1 MLCCALSRNKVNT
14 EQLNQSMSSLASEIL
29 QELES
34 LKSEKTKIEQK
45 ISQLESQLKDI
56 NLPKQHASSAS
67 AASSNGSSSPYPTNG
82 LEPHMIHRYSRHLVL
97 PSFGVQGTT
106 HSSKLH
112 YQIFK
117 GNFIFIEN
125 VRYSW
130 ILIRISLGVA

>member
-1 MLCCALSRNKVNT
+1 
-14 EQLNQSMSSLASEIL
+14 MSSSASEIL

-34 LKSEKTKIEQK
+34 LKNQKTKIEQK
-45 ISQLESQLKDI
+45 ISLLESQLKDI
-56 NLPKQHASSAS
+56 NLPKHASSA
-67 AASSNGSSSPYPTNG
+67 SNGSSSPYPTNG

-117 GNFIFIEN
+117 GNFFL
-125 VRYSW
+125 V
-130 ILIRISLGVA
+130 LGLLNSTGLS